1 MADSLELDKVHHVH
15 MLGIGGIGMSALAR
29 FLHRRGK
36 IVSGYD
42 KTRTPLTEALE
53 GEGIEVY
60 YEARPEMVD
69 GADLVVYT
77 PAVPKGF
84 AEFARVVELS
94 KPIMKRA
101 ELLGMISRAYKTI
114 AVAGT
119 HGKTSTTGL
128 IAHLLRSCGID
139 CTAFIGGITNNY
151 QTNFL
156 DGNSDPKAP
165 AWVVVEADEFD
176 RSFLQLRPDIA
187 VITSMDADHLD
198 IYGEEAAVQESFRS
212 FAECLKPGGTLFLH
226 HALTVDELDAQRKVF
241 TYGVEIGRFR
251 SVDLH
256 HRGLGVSFDYQ
267 SPIAKFE
274 RLRLNLPGTYNVE
287 NATAAIS
294 VAVALGGSE
303 DNIRKGLESFT
314 GIKRRFDIRYRT
326 DEVVYIDDYA
336 HHPTEIS
343 ALLSAV
349 RDMLPKHKVVAA
361 FQPHLFSRT
370 RDFHEGFAAA
380 LSKADAVVL
389 LEIYPAREE
398 PMEGVT
404 SKMIFDRITLQ
415 EKVLTSLDG
424 MVDALKKYQEKP
436 VVVLTI
442 GAGNIDTQVDATRQM
457 VARW

>member
-1 MADSLELDKVHHVH
+1 MVMAESMELDKVHTVH
-15 MLGIGGIGMSALAR
+15 LLGIGGIGMSAIAR

-36 IVSGYD
+36 AVTGYD

-53 GEGIEVY
+53 AEGITVY
-60 YEARPEMVD
+60 YEARPELVD
-69 GADLVVYT
+69 AADLVVYT
-77 PAVPKGF
+77 PAVPRNF
-84 AEFARVVELS
+84 PEFARVAELG
-94 KPIMKRA
+94 KPMMKRA

-128 IAHLLRSCGID
+128 IAHLLRHCGID

-151 QTNFL
+151 GTNFL
-156 DGNSDPKAP
+156 DGSSD
-165 AWVVVEADEFD
+165 WVVVEADEYD
-176 RSFLQLRPDIA
+176 RSFLQLSPDIA

-198 IYGEEAAVQESFRS
+198 IYGEHAAIQESFRA
-212 FAECLKPGGTLFLH
+212 FAQRLKHKGSLFLH
-226 HALTVDELDAQRKVF
+226 HTLTVDELDDDRKVY

-251 SVDLH
+251 SVDLV
-256 HRGLGVSFDYQ
+256 HRGLGVAFDYH
-267 SPIAKFE
+267 SPVAKFE
-274 RLRLNLPGTYNVE
+274 TLRLNLPGTYNVE

-303 DNIRKGLESFT
+303 ENIRKGLESFT

-326 DEVVYIDDYA
+326 DDVVYVDDYA
-336 HHPTEIS
+336 HHPTEIE

-349 RDMLPKHKVVAA
+349 RDMLPRHKVVAV

-370 RDFHEGFAAA
+370 RDFQDGFAAA

-398 PMEGVT
+398 PMPGVT
-404 SKMIFDRITLQ
+404 SQIVLDRITLQ
-415 EKVLTSLDG
+415 DKTLTNLAGLQDT
-424 MVDALKKYQEKP
+424 LKKYQTRP

-442 GAGNIDTQVDATRQM
+442 GAGDIDTQVEATRQL

>member
-1 MADSLELDKVHHVH
+1 MAESLELAKVHTVH
-15 MLGIGGIGMSALAR
+15 MLGIGGIGMSAIAR

-36 IVSGYD
+36 IVTGYD
-42 KTRTPLTEALE
+42 KTRTPLTEALQA
-53 GEGIEVY
+53 EGIEVY

-84 AEFARVVELS
+84 AEFARVAELG

-128 IAHLLRSCGID
+128 IAHLLRNCGID

-151 QTNFL
+151 ATNFL
-156 DGNSDPKAP
+156 DGSSD
-165 AWVVVEADEFD
+165 WVVVEADEYD
-176 RSFLQLRPDIA
+176 RSFLQLSPDIA

-198 IYGEEAAVQESFRS
+198 IYGNDAAIQESFRA
-212 FAECLKPGGTLFLH
+212 FAARLKPGGTLFLH
-226 HALTVDELDAQRKVF
+226 HTLSVEELDDDRKVY

-251 SVDLH
+251 SVELH
-256 HRGLGVSFDYQ
+256 HRGLGVGFDYQ
-267 SPIAKFE
+267 SPVAKFE
-274 RLRLNLPGTYNVE
+274 NLRLNLPGTYNVE

-294 VAVALGGSE
+294 VAVALGGSAE
-303 DNIRKGLESFT
+303 NIRKGLETFT

-326 DEVVYIDDYA
+326 DEVVYVDDYA
-336 HHPTEIS
+336 HHPTEIE
-343 ALLSAV
+343 ALLAAV
-349 RDMLPKHKVVAA
+349 RDMLPRHKVVAV
-361 FQPHLFSRT
+361 FQPHLYSRT
-370 RDFHEGFAAA
+370 RDFQDGFAAA

-398 PMEGVT
+398 PMPGVT
-404 SKMIFDRITLQ
+404 SQIILDRITLQ
-415 EKVLTSLDG
+415 DKVLTNLAG
-424 MVDALKKYQEKP
+424 LQDALKKHQSRP

-442 GAGNIDTQVDATRQM
+442 GAGDIDTQVETTRQL

>member
-1 MADSLELDKVHHVH
+1 MELNNVHRVH

-29 FLHRRGK
+29 FLNRRGK
-36 IVSGYD
+36 VITGYD

-53 GEGIEVY
+53 AEGMEVY

-69 GADLVVYT
+69 QADLVVYT
-77 PAVPKGF
+77 PAVPKTF
-84 AEFARVVELS
+84 SEFARVEALG
-94 KPIMKRA
+94 KPMMKRA

-128 IAHLLRSCGID
+128 IAHLLRHCGID

-156 DGNSDPKAP
+156 DGGSD
-165 AWVVVEADEFD
+165 WIVVEADEFD
-176 RSFLQLRPDIA
+176 RSFLQLSPNIA

-198 IYGEEAAVQESFRS
+198 IYGEHAALEESFRA
-212 FAECLKPGGTLFLH
+212 FAERLEPAGTLFLH
-226 HALTVDELDAQRKVF
+226 HTLSVDDLDAGRKVF

-251 SVDLH
+251 SVDLQ

-267 SPIAKFE
+267 SPVAKFE

-326 DEVVYIDDYA
+326 DDVVYIDDYA
-336 HHPTEIS
+336 HHPTEIQ

-349 RDMLPKHKVVAA
+349 RDMLPRHKVVAA

-370 RDFHEGFAAA
+370 RDFYEGFAAA
-380 LSKADAVVL
+380 LSQADAVVL
-389 LEIYPAREE
+389 LDIYPAREE
-398 PMEGVT
+398 PMPGVT
-404 SKMIFDRITLQ
+404 SQMILDNITLQ
-415 EKVLTSLDG
+415 EKTLTSLEG
-424 MVDALKKYQEKP
+424 LGEALKKYESKP

-442 GAGNIDTQVDATRQM
+442 GAGNIDTQVEATRQM

>member
-1 MADSLELDKVHHVH
+1 MAESMELDKVHTVH
-15 MLGIGGIGMSALAR
+15 MLGIGGIGMSAIAR

-36 IVSGYD
+36 IVTGYD

-53 GEGIEVY
+53 AEGIEVY
-60 YEARPEMVD
+60 YEARTEMVD

-77 PAVPKGF
+77 PAVPKHF
-84 AEFARVVELS
+84 AEFARVAELG

-128 IAHLLRSCGID
+128 IAHLLRHCGID

-151 QTNFL
+151 ATNFL
-156 DGNSDPKAP
+156 DGSSD
-165 AWVVVEADEFD
+165 WVVVEADEYD
-176 RSFLQLRPDIA
+176 RSFLQLSPDIA

-198 IYGEEAAVQESFRS
+198 IYGDDAAIQESFRA
-212 FAECLKPGGTLFLH
+212 FAARLKPGGSLFLH
-226 HALTVDELDAQRKVF
+226 HTLSVDELDQNRKVY

-251 SVDLH
+251 SEELH
-256 HRGLGVSFDYQ
+256 HRGLGVAFDYQ
-267 SPIAKFE
+267 SPFAKFE
-274 RLRLNLPGTYNVE
+274 GLRLNLPGTYNVE

-303 DNIRKGLESFT
+303 EHIRKGLESFS

-326 DEVVYIDDYA
+326 EEVVYVDDYA
-336 HHPTEIS
+336 HHPTEIE
-343 ALLSAV
+343 ALLAAV
-349 RDMLPKHKVVAA
+349 RDMLPKHKVVAV

-370 RDFHEGFAAA
+370 RDFQDGFGAA
-380 LSKADAVVL
+380 LSKADAVIL
-389 LEIYPAREE
+389 LDIYPAREE
-398 PMEGVT
+398 PMPGVT
-404 SKMIFDRITLQ
+404 SQILLDRITLREKSLTNLAGLQ
-415 EKVLTSLDG
+415 E
-424 MVDALKKYQEKP
+424 ALQKHKTRP

-442 GAGNIDTQVDATRQM
+442 GAGDIDTQVEATKQL

>member
-1 MADSLELDKVHHVH
+1 MAANMELDKVHHVH

-53 GEGIEVY
+53 AEGIEVY
-60 YEARPEMVD
+60 YEARPEMVN

-84 AEFARVVELS
+84 PEFARVAELQ

-156 DGNSDPKAP
+156 DGGSE
-165 AWVVVEADEFD
+165 WVVVEADEFD
-176 RSFLQLRPDIA
+176 RSFLQLSPDIA

-198 IYGEEAAVQESFRS
+198 IYGEEAAVQESFRA

-226 HALTVDELDAQRKVF
+226 HTLSVDELDQNRKVY

-251 SVDLH
+251 SVELN
-256 HRGLGVSFDYQ
+256 HRGLGVTFDYQ
-267 SPIAKFE
+267 SPVAKFE
-274 RLRLNLPGTYNVE
+274 RLRMNLPGTYNVE

-303 DNIRKGLESFT
+303 DAIRKGLESFT
-314 GIKRRFDIRYRT
+314 GIKRRFDIRHRT
-326 DEVVYIDDYA
+326 DDVVYIDDYA
-336 HHPTEIS
+336 HHPTEIE

-349 RDMLPKHKVVAA
+349 RDMLPRHKVVAA

-370 RDFHEGFAAA
+370 RDFHVGFAAA

-389 LEIYPAREE
+389 LDIYPAREE
-398 PMEGVT
+398 PMPGVT
-404 SKMIFDRITLQ
+404 SQMILDLVTQPEKELSTL
-415 EKVLTSLDG
+415 EGLG
-424 MVDALKKYQEKP
+424 AALKKHESKP

-442 GAGNIDTQVDATRQM
+442 GAGNIDTQVEATRQM